1 VPVGTEAG
9 TAMGKQEVD
18 HSRSGPSR
26 RAAGGLAGAFDTRY
40 SDQRMKISEALRA
53 TFPCFSFEFFPPRN
67 EEGTAQLVE
76 TVSRLKLLE
85 PAFVSVTY
93 GAGGSTRQRTI
104 DLVTRFKRDFGVEA
118 MAHLTCV
125 GSSRADLRA
134 TLDHLAEKG
143 VENIMA
149 LRGDPP
155 RGATEFVPAPDGLA
169 HASDLI
175 DLITT
180 DYGFDVGAACY
191 PEGHPE
197 SPDLEHDLANVRRK
211 VQAGAHFLVTQAF
224 FENAHYFAYVE
235 RARGIGIQV
244 PIVPGIM
251 PITDLRVMRRIM
263 ELDPRTT
270 IPAALRAEI
279 ERRADN
285 PEAVV
290 ELGVAY
296 ATLQCEELLRCG
308 APGVHFYTLNRSPA
322 TSAIVAALRI
332 AEPWRNARP
341 PAPAYMPG
349 VEG

>member
-1 VPVGTEAG
+1 
-9 TAMGKQEVD
+9 
-18 HSRSGPSR
+18 
-26 RAAGGLAGAFDTRY
+26 
-40 SDQRMKISEALRA
+40 MKISDALRS

-67 EEGTAQLVE
+67 EEGTAQLVA
-76 TVSRLKLLE
+76 TVGKLKQLS
-85 PAFVSVTY
+85 PTFVSVTY

-104 DLVTRFKRDFGVEA
+104 DLVTRFKQDFGVEA

-125 GSSRADLRA
+125 GSTRDDLRG
-134 TLDHLAEKG
+134 TLDHLASKG

-155 RGATEFVPAPDGLA
+155 KGATEFVPVPGGPA
-169 HASDLI
+169 HATDLI
-175 DLITT
+175 SLITSS
-180 DYGFDVGAACY
+180 YSFDVGAACY

-197 SPDLEHDLANVRRK
+197 SPDLDHDLGYVHQK
-211 VQAGAHFLVTQAF
+211 VLAGARFLVTQAF
-224 FENAHYFAYVE
+224 FENIHYFAFVE
-235 RARGIGIQV
+235 RARSRGIEV

-270 IPAALRAEI
+270 IPESLKRDI

-308 APGVHFYTLNRSPA
+308 APGIHFYTLNRSPA
-322 TSAIVAALRI
+322 TSAIVSALQI
-332 AEPWRNARP
+332 VQPWLNARTP
-341 PAPAYMPG
+341 SPAYVAG
-349 VEG
+349 AAG

>member
-1 VPVGTEAG
+1 
-9 TAMGKQEVD
+9 
-18 HSRSGPSR
+18 
-26 RAAGGLAGAFDTRY
+26 
-40 SDQRMKISEALRA
+40 MKISDALRS

-67 EEGTAQLVE
+67 EEGTALLVD
-76 TVSRLKLLE
+76 TVAKLKQHS
-85 PAFVSVTY
+85 PTFVSVTY

-125 GSSRADLRA
+125 GSSRDDLRA
-134 TLDHLAEKG
+134 TLNYLAEKG

-155 RGATEFVPAPDGLA
+155 RGATTFVPAPDGLA

-175 DLITT
+175 ELITSS
-180 DYGFDVGAACY
+180 YSFDVGAACY
-191 PEGHPE
+191 PEAHPE
-197 SPDLEHDLANVRRK
+197 SPDLGHDLAYVKQK
-211 VQAGAHFLVTQAF
+211 VGAGAKFLVTQAF
-224 FENAHYFAYVE
+224 FENIHYFAFVE
-235 RARGIGIQV
+235 RAREIGIEV

-251 PITDLRVMRRIM
+251 PITDVRVMRRIM

-270 IPAALRAEI
+270 IPATLRREI
-279 ERRADN
+279 EQRADN

-308 APGVHFYTLNRSPA
+308 APGIHFYTLNRSPA

-332 AEPWRNARP
+332 VQPWLNARVP
-341 PAPAYMPG
+341 SPAYVAGMAG
-349 VEG
+349 

>member
-1 VPVGTEAG
+1 V
-9 TAMGKQEVD
+9 
-18 HSRSGPSR
+18 
-26 RAAGGLAGAFDTRY
+26 
-40 SDQRMKISEALRA
+40 KISEALRT

-67 EEGTAQLVE
+67 DDGTAQLVE
-76 TVSRLKLLE
+76 TVGRLRLLG
-85 PAFVSVTY
+85 PTFVSVTY
-93 GAGGSTRQRTI
+93 GAGGSTRQRTLE
-104 DLVTRFKRDFGVEA
+104 LVSRFKAEFGIEA

-125 GSSRADLRA
+125 GSSRDDRHA
-134 TLDHLAEKG
+134 TLDRLADAG
-143 VENIMA
+143 IENIMA

-155 RGATEFVPAPDGLA
+155 KGAAEFVPAPDGLA

-175 DLITT
+175 ALITGGYT
-180 DYGFDVGAACY
+180 FDVGGACY

-197 SPDLEHDLANVRRK
+197 SPDLEHDLEWVARK
-211 VQAGAHFLVTQAF
+211 VDAGARFLVSQAF
-224 FENAHYFAYVE
+224 FDNLHYFAFVE
-235 RARGIGIQV
+235 RARARGITV
-244 PIVPGIM
+244 PIIPGIM

-270 IPAALRAEI
+270 IPAALKAEI

-322 TSAIVAALRI
+322 TSAILAALQVTQ
-332 AEPWRNARP
+332 PWLNART
-341 PAPAYMPG
+341 PAPAMPAHSVG
-349 VEG
+349 G

>member
-1 VPVGTEAG
+1 
-9 TAMGKQEVD
+9 
-18 HSRSGPSR
+18 
-26 RAAGGLAGAFDTRY
+26 
-40 SDQRMKISEALRA
+40 MKISEALRT

-67 EEGTAQLVE
+67 DDGTAQLVE
-76 TVSRLKLLE
+76 TVGRLRLLG
-85 PAFVSVTY
+85 PTFVSVTY
-93 GAGGSTRQRTI
+93 GAGGSTRQRTLE
-104 DLVTRFKRDFGVEA
+104 LVSRFKAEFGIEA

-125 GSSRADLRA
+125 GSSRDDLHA
-134 TLDHLAEKG
+134 TLDRLADAG
-143 VENIMA
+143 IENIMA

-155 RGATEFVPAPDGLA
+155 KGAAEFGPAPDGLA

-175 DLITT
+175 ALITGGYT
-180 DYGFDVGAACY
+180 FDVGGACY

-197 SPDLEHDLANVRRK
+197 SPDLEHDLEWVARK
-211 VQAGAHFLVTQAF
+211 VEAGARFLVSQAF
-224 FENAHYFAYVE
+224 FDNLHYFAFVE
-235 RARGIGIQV
+235 RARARGITV
-244 PIVPGIM
+244 PIIPGIM

-270 IPAALRAEI
+270 IPAALKAEI

-322 TSAIVAALRI
+322 TSAILAALQVTQ
-332 AEPWRNARP
+332 PWLNART
-341 PAPAYMPG
+341 PAPAMPAHAVG
-349 VEG
+349 G